1 MLLVEQSLVAGR
13 ILNLVEHSMQP
24 MTKPNS
30 NTFCVPL
37 LEDAHLSHRVLPEA
51 VLKESLSIRRI
62 DGNQLFDIILRKPS
76 FPQTLRIGSD
86 CL

>member
-30 NTFCVPL
+30 NNMLMVC
-37 LEDAHLSHRVLPEA
+37 
-51 VLKESLSIRRI
+51 
-62 DGNQLFDIILRKPS
+62 
-76 FPQTLRIGSD
+76 
-86 CL
+86 